1 LLYRITDTYI
11 LERNNM
17 NTPTIIH
24 ARELLDFLDG
34 LDRSKAGVFAM
45 FDGGSIKTISLNAD
59 IYQALDSAVI
69 PPSAIAVGVE
79 TVGWAAPLNPDNEI
93 GDVPP
98 SEHPDRVRV
107 HMVYVINDEGKASIR
122 EITRPDGVE
131 IVEDYGNASGSLAL
145 AVEQMWE
152 NRVR

>member
-1 LLYRITDTYI
+1 
-11 LERNNM
+11 
-17 NTPTIIH
+17 
-24 ARELLDFLDG
+24 
-34 LDRSKAGVFAM
+34 M

-79 TVGWAAPLNPDNEI
+79 TVGWAAPLTDGEME
-93 GDVPP
+93 VPP
-98 SEHPDRVRV
+98 SEHPDRFRV
-107 HMVYVINDEGKASIR
+107 HMVYVINDEGKASIL

>member
-1 LLYRITDTYI
+1 
-11 LERNNM
+11 M

-79 TVGWAAPLNPDNEI
+79 TVGWAAPLTDGEI
-93 GDVPP
+93 GEVPP

-107 HMVYVINDEGKASIR
+107 HMVSVINDDGAASIL
-122 EITRPDGVE
+122 EITRPEGIE
-131 IVEDYGNASGSLAL
+131 IVEDYGNASGTLAL
-145 AVEQMWE
+145 AIEQMWE